1 MKRTFA
7 NKSLLSHV
15 AGFFLFGFLMLS
27 AARAD
32 AQTYNW
38 MGTDQARQTLLTE
51 VTSVQNDL
59 QQQTPGSQGYNNLLA
74 HAYYY
79 KEIYRNI
86 DSGKTVEKSVND
98 ALNIF
103 TDNPGGA
110 SVTSATLV
118 TDLTITKPQKAAL
131 RDDAIDLLTL

>member
-27 AARAD
+27 AVRAD

-38 MGTDQARQTLLTE
+38 MGSDQAQLTLLAEVTLRQT
-51 VTSVQNDL
+51 QL
-59 QQQTPGSQGYNNLLA
+59 QQQTPGSQGYNDNLA

-79 KEIYRNI
+79 KEIHRNI
-86 DSGKTVEKSVND
+86 GSGKTVEQSVND
-98 ALNIF
+98 ALKIF

-110 SVTSATLV
+110 SLTPVNMV
-118 TDLTITKPQKAAL
+118 TDLTITKPQKEAL